1 MSLKTLFDQLIKTK
15 SHELNELIKLIDAND
30 NKLYEDV
37 LKKNKIS
44 FQKLKPC
51 AKQETGCEENP
62 NMINCSCGVKILKS
76 NFTKH
81 EKTIRHQNFLKGVS
95 SVLESS
101 NLDL

>member
-1 MSLKTLFDQLIKTK
+1 MSDTLFDQLKIKL
-15 SHELNELIKLIDAND
+15 HELIKLIDQH
-30 NKLYEDV
+30 E
-37 LKKNKIS
+37 LKN
-44 FQKLKPC
+44 KPC
-51 AKQETGCEENP
+51 ANQEIDENP

-81 EKTIRHQNFLKGVS
+81 EKTIKHQNFLKGVS